1 MSRTPDERLD
11 QNPTAE
17 VQSLRRDI
25 GNSPSIREVSRS
37 RSDGSSSRIR
47 EPTSNL
53 EQSPAQ
59 VAQMLLRSSQL
70 ANQQGVQATTGAGVS
85 VINTPVNQSSLTNMG
100 TVPVERRAA
109 SRTASSFG
117 STATGVLGQHG
128 TPSETRA
135 STRQPTNS
143 LGTQQVP
150 FPGIGTNQMPR

>member
-17 VQSLRRDI
+17 VQGLRRDI

-47 EPTSNL
+47 EPASNL

-85 VINTPVNQSSLTNMG
+85 VINFFFSVETAFGQVVYYNLWAVAGTDTRLYPRSRPALPDPV
-100 TVPVERRAA
+100 
-109 SRTASSFG
+109 
-117 STATGVLGQHG
+117 
-128 TPSETRA
+128 
-135 STRQPTNS
+135 
-143 LGTQQVP
+143 
-150 FPGIGTNQMPR
+150 